1 MASFR
6 HPVAAGSPG
15 IEQEIFMT
23 AARLRRPTQ
32 RGSTALAALF
42 IVLSAPAWAADFQV
56 DDVRLDLG
64 KLVISIPKIAV
75 KGSNLEKDAFLALF
89 AKGANEPASVRIG
102 KLTATEI
109 SAPELTM
116 EQSVGDQKQ
125 VTTYRDIRFSD
136 IRDGKVGH
144 GESASASIESRG
156 GATGPMKGTL
166 KRTAFDGLDLKQS
179 ARVLTEKAPPDANE
193 PYVPVIGSFEQD
205 GYELDMGQAG
215 RMSVG
220 KTTARGFA
228 LKVGP
233 EPLLDIVEKV
243 GKASEELEKQADDK
257 TADKDDPGSGDKDAV
272 QKRFVLSMLTL
283 FDMVDY
289 GSGEARDFKATIRPP
304 ATEGGKA
311 KDPVEWTMDRIAFGE
326 NAPDKSGFAIEG
338 MSFTAGPG
346 KGRVDSISYSGFSF
360 TNSLRELRTLL
371 AGPDQDLEDIDYRRF
386 IPKLGTMRLA
396 GLSVDA
402 PPILPGRPPI
412 KIALGTFELKGGE
425 PLNGIPTSLG
435 LTIDR
440 LVTPIVDTGDN
451 PALKEMLAMG
461 IDKLDLSA
469 RLDLAWEAAKNELAI
484 RTLSLGSAGL
494 VQLDANGTLGNVTQ
508 DLFSSDVALAQV
520 AALGATARN
529 LHVKLQNFG
538 LVEKLIEN
546 QARKTKRKVEE
557 VRQQFAMV
565 ASVGLAA
572 VLGPSEAA
580 KTLASAASRFVAK
593 PGTLT
598 VDAAAKSPAGLG
610 LADVLTISQPTEIF
624 DKIDVKADAQ

>member
-1 MASFR
+1 
-6 HPVAAGSPG
+6 
-15 IEQEIFMT
+15 MT

-32 RGSTALAALF
+32 LGSTALAAVF
-42 IVLSAPAWAADFQV
+42 VALSAPAWAADFQV
-56 DDVRLDLG
+56 DNVKLDLG
-64 KLVISIPKIAV
+64 KLVISIPKVAV

-102 KLTATEI
+102 KLTAAEI
-109 SAPELTM
+109 SAPELSM
-116 EQSVGDQKQ
+116 EQTVGDQKQ
-125 VTTYRDIRFSD
+125 TTIYRDIRFSD

-144 GESASASIESRG
+144 GESASASIEAQG
-156 GATGPMKGTL
+156 GATGTMKGTL
-166 KRTAFDGLDLKQS
+166 KRTAFDSLDLKQS
-179 ARVLTEKAPPDANE
+179 ARVLTEKAAPDANE

-205 GYELDMGQAG
+205 GYDLDMGKAG
-215 RMSVG
+215 KMSIG

-228 LKVGP
+228 MKLGP

-243 GKASEELEKQADDK
+243 GKASEELDKKANDK
-257 TADKDDPGSGDKDAV
+257 TADKDDDKSEV
-272 QKRFVLSMLTL
+272 EKRFALSMLTL
-283 FDMVDY
+283 FDMFDY

-304 ATEGGKA
+304 ATEGGKP
-311 KDPVEWTMDRIAFGE
+311 KDAVDWTIDRIAFGE
-326 NAPDKSGFAIEG
+326 NAPDKSGFVVEG
-338 MSFTAGPG
+338 MAFTAGPG

-360 TNSLRELRTLL
+360 TNAFRELRAAL
-371 AGPDQDLEDIDYRRF
+371 ASPDADIEHIDYRRF
-386 IPKLGTMRLA
+386 IPKIGTMRLT

-402 PPILPGRPPI
+402 PAIMPDKQPI

-435 LTIDR
+435 LTIDK
-440 LVTPIVDTGDN
+440 LVTPVVDTGDN
-451 PALKEMLAMG
+451 PALKDMLAMG

-469 RLDLAWEAAKNELAI
+469 KLDLAWEAAKNELAI
-484 RTLSLGSAGL
+484 RNFSLGSAGL
-494 VQLDANGTLGNVTQ
+494 VQFDAKGTLGNVTQ
-508 DLFSSDVALAQV
+508 DLFSSDLALAQV

-529 LHVKLQNFG
+529 LQVKLQNFG

-557 VRQQFAMV
+557 VRQQFTMV

-572 VLGPSEAA
+572 MLGPSEAA

-598 VDAAAKSPAGLG
+598 IDASAKAPTGLG